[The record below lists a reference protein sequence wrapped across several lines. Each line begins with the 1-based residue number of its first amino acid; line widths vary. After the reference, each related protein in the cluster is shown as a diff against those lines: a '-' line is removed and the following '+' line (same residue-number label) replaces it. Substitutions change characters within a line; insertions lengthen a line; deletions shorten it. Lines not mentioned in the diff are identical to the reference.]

1 MDNKTKEIEFL
12 GYDDF
17 EKIEELEFHKLPIT
31 IYKLLNPYEIIV
43 FTFLLN
49 RWKLSRFKNWVDENN
64 NVYLLGAIKSLSD
77 EMGIDRK
84 TLISVLNRLEKKEYI
99 KVTRKRARGNVYYL
113 TDKILKAIKNETEK

>member
-1 MDNKTKEIEFL
+1 MDNKTKKVEFL

-17 EKIEELEFHKLPIT
+17 EKIEELEFH
-31 IYKLLNPYEIIV
+31 KLLNPYEIIV

-84 TLISVLNRLEKKEYI
+84 TLMSVLNRLEKKEYI

>member
-1 MDNKTKEIEFL
+1 MDNKTKKVEFL

-49 RWKLSRFKNWVDENN
+49 RWSYQGL
-64 NVYLLGAIKSLSD
+64 
-77 EMGIDRK
+77 K
-84 TLISVLNRLEKKEYI
+84 T
-99 KVTRKRARGNVYYL
+99 G
-113 TDKILKAIKNETEK
+113 

>member
-17 EKIEELEFHKLPIT
+17 EKREELEVHKLPIT

-64 NVYLLGAIKSLSD
+64 NVYLLGAINSLSD

>member
-1 MDNKTKEIEFL
+1 MDNKTKKVEFL

-31 IYKLLNPYEIIV
+31 IYKLLHPYEIIV

-84 TLISVLNRLEKKEYI
+84 TLMSVLNRLEKKEYI